1 MHFLQCTFCN
11 ALFAMHFLH
20 CASCKALLEKRFLQR
35 QSAQMQKS
43 RQRLRDT
50 GFQPEG
56 VGKHLLEFST
66 T

>member
-1 MHFLQCTFCN
+1 
-11 ALFAMHFLH
+11 MHFLH

>member
-1 MHFLQCTFCN
+1 MADKVVVVWRATFPAN
-11 ALFAMHFLH
+11 ALFAM
-20 CASCKALLEKRFLQR
+20 CFLQR
-35 QSAQMQKS
+35 VLQTPSAQMQKS

-50 GFQPEG
+50 GFQPKD